1 MGRLTESRHLEEL
14 SPAGEGAVFCAPFL
28 EALGHRLV
36 EPRDVAEER
45 GAGGVGI
52 DADVV
57 HTTLH
62 HRVERGIQMPGFHV
76 MLIETDAD
84 VRRLD
89 LHQFRKRVLETT
101 ADRHRTTDGGLVVG
115 EFLAGVGAR
124 RIDARPCLV
133 DDAVGDVGLLE
144 GAGDQFSDE
153 GLGLPTGR
161 AITDRD
167 HVHAMF
173 LDELDD
179 PCAGCLALLL
189 LADDRQHG
197 MLQRH
202 PTLVD
207 HDRLAAA
214 LESGVEGEHPL
225 ATDRGLEEK
234 IPQIAGKHGNGVPLA
249 VFGDF
254 PADLPLEARE
264 HKSSD
269 GVTGTST
276 EEIGVRMG
284 RIDQESLGRCLHLVN
299 RTLDPHLQQ
308 PGPFTTID
316 CQGAVRGDPLDV
328 LGVFEVIAVVLF
340 VLGEGLPLRLHPLA
354 GEMSLLGEDRPQGLA
369 DIGPLGEHIRD
380 DVPDAEEGIGDRCH
394 LAVGI
399 DEVGGAFVEIGCR
412 RVGGE
417 DLTGEGLEPPLPG
430 NLRQRELPWLEGK
443 VKVFELLGA
452 CGSLDPLLERLG
464 KLSLPLDRAEDR
476 LLAVGDLPSL
486 RDRLRDPADVDLVE
500 PSGLIAPITRQEGNG
515 VPLVEESYHRIDTA
529 DRQVEFL
536 GNRPEIDERHGCDP
550 TRGPGTLA
558 PGLRSTPPAKSRPTP
573 MTAPLAAGV
582 IIGKKRP
589 AGPRRLGPS
598 SNPRERHGPESPDS
612 DLETEGI

>member
-1 MGRLTESRHLEEL
+1 MIDDVGQQQAADSKLLGEARQIEARRLLGQRPSPLPVGEILRSSAEPLEDLRGDFVALRMDPGGVERIAAIGDLEESGRLDMGRLTESRHLEEL
-14 SPAGEGAVFCAPFL
+14 GPAGEGAVLRAPFL
-28 EALGHRLV
+28 EALGHCLV

-52 DADVV
+52 DTDVV
-57 HTTLH
+57 HAAFH
-62 HRVERGIQMPGFHV
+62 HRVERGIQMPGLHV
-76 MLIETDAD
+76 VLIEPNAD

-89 LHQFRKRVLETT
+89 LHQFRKRILKTT
-101 ADRHRTTDGGLVVG
+101 ANRNRTPDRGLVVG
-115 EFLAGVGAR
+115 EFLTGVGAR
-124 RIDARPCLV
+124 RIDARPRLV

-153 GLGLPTGR
+153 GLGFPTGR

-249 VFGDF
+249 VFRDL

-269 GVTGTST
+269 GVTGTSA

-284 RIDQESLGRCLHLVN
+284 RIDQEPLGRCLHLVD

-316 CQGAVRGDPLDV
+316 R
-328 LGVFEVIAVVLF
+328 
-340 VLGEGLPLRLHPLA
+340 
-354 GEMSLLGEDRPQGLA
+354 
-369 DIGPLGEHIRD
+369 
-380 DVPDAEEGIGDRCH
+380 
-394 LAVGI
+394 
-399 DEVGGAFVEIGCR
+399 
-412 RVGGE
+412 
-417 DLTGEGLEPPLPG
+417 
-430 NLRQRELPWLEGK
+430 
-443 VKVFELLGA
+443 
-452 CGSLDPLLERLG
+452 
-464 KLSLPLDRAEDR
+464 
-476 LLAVGDLPSL
+476 
-486 RDRLRDPADVDLVE
+486 
-500 PSGLIAPITRQEGNG
+500 
-515 VPLVEESYHRIDTA
+515 
-529 DRQVEFL
+529 
-536 GNRPEIDERHGCDP
+536 
-550 TRGPGTLA
+550 
-558 PGLRSTPPAKSRPTP
+558 
-573 MTAPLAAGV
+573 
-582 IIGKKRP
+582 
-589 AGPRRLGPS
+589 
-598 SNPRERHGPESPDS
+598 
-612 DLETEGI
+612 